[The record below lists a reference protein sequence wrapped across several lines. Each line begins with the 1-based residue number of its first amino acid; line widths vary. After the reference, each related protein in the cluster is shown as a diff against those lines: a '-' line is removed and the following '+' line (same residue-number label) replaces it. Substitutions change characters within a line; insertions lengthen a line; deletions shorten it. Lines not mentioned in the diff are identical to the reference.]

1 MRDKPL
7 QSDSEDSEDLDML
20 TGWLEMDPDRLLKKL
35 KIPLNL
41 RRETVLAS
49 YEPLTKKTKFTN
61 PQD

>member
-7 QSDSEDSEDLDML
+7 QSDSEDSEDLDL
-20 TGWLEMDPDRLLKKL
+20 LKSWLEMDPDRLLKKL

-61 PQD
+61 P